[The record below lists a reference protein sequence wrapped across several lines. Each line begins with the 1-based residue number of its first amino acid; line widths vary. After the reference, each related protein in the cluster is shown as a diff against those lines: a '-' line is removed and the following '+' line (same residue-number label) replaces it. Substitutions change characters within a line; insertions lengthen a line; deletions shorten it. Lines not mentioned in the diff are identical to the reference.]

1 LKYIG
6 ILKMGSIISEGTPT
20 GASSKL
26 FSSLRIANGD
36 IELKHRIVMS
46 PMTRNR
52 GVPLAENTPE
62 SPNRIWVADELI
74 AKYYSQRASDH
85 GLIITESILPSPE
98 SGAMPGVP
106 GMWLPEH
113 VAGWKLVSDDP

>member
-1 LKYIG
+1 
-6 ILKMGSIISEGTPT
+6 MGSVTNEGVPKGSSSALFTP
-20 GASSKL
+20 
-26 FSSLRIANGD
+26 LRIANGSV
-36 IELKHRIVMS
+36 ELAHRIIMS

-52 GVPLAENTPE
+52 GIPLSESTPE
-62 SPNRIWVADELI
+62 KPNRIWVADELI
-74 AKYYSQRASDH
+74 AKYYAQRTTEN

-113 VAGWKLVSDDP
+113 VAGWKLVSDQS